1 MNESVAL
8 RRGAQ
13 ADAEAVRALVEAAYT
28 KRIPVI
34 GRLPIPM
41 QADYAQAL
49 RDHRFDLLLAG
60 PDLAGLIET
69 RAEADHLLVV
79 NVAVHPAFQGR
90 GFGSRLMGRA
100 DAVAAEAG
108 LRAAAPL
115 HQQEVHGE
123 PAPLRRARLPGGAG
137 GALRR
142 TGPDPRRRR
151 HRAHGEGPRGV
162 TPRSLRSRHARL
174 GSAGARRDLG
184 DRAAAAATGA
194 SISATAKSSRSGAF
208 S

>member
-28 KRIPVI
+28 KWIPVI

-41 QADYAQAL
+41 RADYAQAL
-49 RDHRFDLLLAG
+49 RDHRFDLLVAG

-100 DAVAAEAG
+100 DAVAGEAG
-108 LRAAAPL
+108 LTR
-115 HQQEVHGE
+115 
-123 PAPLRRARLPGGAG
+123 LRLYTNKKYTANLRLY
-137 GALRR
+137 GALGYRVEREELYDGPGR
-142 TGPDPRRRR
+142 TRDDD
-151 HRAHGEGPRGV
+151 V
-162 TPRSLRSRHARL
+162 TVHMVK
-174 GSAGARRDLG
+174 DL
-184 DRAAAAATGA
+184 AA
-194 SISATAKSSRSGAF
+194 
-208 S
+208 

>member
-1 MNESVAL
+1 MDESVAV
-8 RRGAQ
+8 RRGEP
-13 ADAEAVRALVEAAYT
+13 ADAEAIRGLVAAAYT
-28 KRIPVI
+28 KWIPEI

-41 QADYAQAL
+41 QADYRQAV

-108 LRAAAPL
+108 L
-115 HQQEVHGE
+115 
-123 PAPLRRARLPGGAG
+123 ARLRLYTNKKYVANLRLY
-137 GALRR
+137 GALGYRVEREEPYGGPGR
-142 TGPDPRRRR
+142 TRDDD
-151 HRAHGEGPRGV
+151 V
-162 TPRSLRSRHARL
+162 TVHMVK
-174 GSAGARRDLG
+174 DL
-184 DRAAAAATGA
+184 A
-194 SISATAKSSRSGAF
+194 
-208 S
+208 

>member
-28 KRIPVI
+28 KWIPVI

-49 RDHRFDLLLAG
+49 RDHRFDLLVAG

-108 LRAAAPL
+108 L
-115 HQQEVHGE
+115 
-123 PAPLRRARLPGGAG
+123 ARLRLYTNKKYTANLRLY
-137 GALRR
+137 GALGYRVEREELYDGPGR
-142 TGPDPRRRR
+142 TRDDD
-151 HRAHGEGPRGV
+151 V
-162 TPRSLRSRHARL
+162 TVHMVK
-174 GSAGARRDLG
+174 DL
-184 DRAAAAATGA
+184 AA
-194 SISATAKSSRSGAF
+194 
-208 S
+208 

>member
-1 MNESVAL
+1 MDESVVVL
-8 RRGAQ
+8 RGAP
-13 ADAEAVRALVEAAYT
+13 ADADAIRGLVEAAYT
-28 KRIPVI
+28 KWIPVI

-49 RDHRFDLLLAG
+49 RDHRFDLLRAG

-108 LRAAAPL
+108 L
-115 HQQEVHGE
+115 
-123 PAPLRRARLPGGAG
+123 ARLRLYTNKKYTANLRLY
-137 GALRR
+137 GALGYRVEREELYDGPGR
-142 TGPDPRRRR
+142 TRDDD
-151 HRAHGEGPRGV
+151 V
-162 TPRSLRSRHARL
+162 TVHMVK
-174 GSAGARRDLG
+174 DLV
-184 DRAAAAATGA
+184 
-194 SISATAKSSRSGAF
+194 
-208 S
+208 

>member
-28 KRIPVI
+28 KWIPVI

-108 LRAAAPL
+108 L
-115 HQQEVHGE
+115 
-123 PAPLRRARLPGGAG
+123 ARLRLYTNKKYTANLRLY
-137 GALRR
+137 GALGYRVEREELYDGPGR
-142 TGPDPRRRR
+142 TRDDD
-151 HRAHGEGPRGV
+151 V
-162 TPRSLRSRHARL
+162 TVHMVK
-174 GSAGARRDLG
+174 DLV
-184 DRAAAAATGA
+184 
-194 SISATAKSSRSGAF
+194 
-208 S
+208 

>member
-28 KRIPVI
+28 KWIPVI

-41 QADYAQAL
+41 RADYAQAL
-49 RDHRFDLLLAG
+49 RDHRFDLLVAG

-108 LRAAAPL
+108 L
-115 HQQEVHGE
+115 
-123 PAPLRRARLPGGAG
+123 ARLRLYTNKKYTANLRLY
-137 GALRR
+137 GALGYRVEREELYDGPGR
-142 TGPDPRRRR
+142 TRDDD
-151 HRAHGEGPRGV
+151 V
-162 TPRSLRSRHARL
+162 TVHMVK
-174 GSAGARRDLG
+174 DLV
-184 DRAAAAATGA
+184 
-194 SISATAKSSRSGAF
+194 
-208 S
+208 